1 MAIVSDTK
9 KYWDYGGAS
18 GPIYV
23 DHIYLKS
30 TGIIRTDP
38 DSWTT
43 AEIADAGITGPY
55 TKPDYDDST
64 HYLVWNAGTKEWDI
78 TANPVTITPDSEL
91 WFNLRQQR
99 NGLIADT
106 DGWLDASDSSF
117 SASEKNDITTYRAE
131 LRNLT
136 TGISSITDW
145 WAANGGEGQFPTA
158 PNVVKIFFGISTT

>member
-1 MAIVSDTK
+1 M
-9 KYWDYGGAS
+9 
-18 GPIYV
+18 
-23 DHIYLKS
+23 
-30 TGIIRTDP
+30 R
-38 DSWTT
+38 
-43 AEIADAGITGPY
+43 
-55 TKPDYDDST
+55 
-64 HYLVWNAGTKEWDI
+64 N
-78 TANPVTITPDSEL
+78 
-91 WFNLRQQR
+91 QR

-145 WAANGGEGQFPTA
+145 WASNGGGGQFPTA

>member
-1 MAIVSDTK
+1 MASISDTK
-9 KYWDYGGAS
+9 KYWDYGGAD

-23 DHIYLKS
+23 DKIYLNS
-30 TGIIRTDP
+30 TGQIRTNP

-43 AEIADAGITGPY
+43 TEIADAGITGPY
-55 TKPDYDDST
+55 TKPTYEDTT
-64 HYLVWNAGTKEWDI
+64 HYLVWNSGTKAWDI
-78 TANPVTITPDSEL
+78 TPIPVEIISDADL
-91 WFNLRQQR
+91 WQNLRNQR

-145 WAANGGEGQFPTA
+145 WASNGGGGQFPTA